1 MQKAR
6 VMKGNLAAASRIV
19 LEVELERFEHL

>member
-6 VMKGNLAAASRIV
+6 VMKGTLVAASKIV